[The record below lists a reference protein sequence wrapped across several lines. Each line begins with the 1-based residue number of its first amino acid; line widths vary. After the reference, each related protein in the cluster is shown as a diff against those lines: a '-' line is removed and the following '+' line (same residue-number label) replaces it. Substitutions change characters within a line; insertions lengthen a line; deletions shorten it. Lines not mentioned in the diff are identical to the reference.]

1 MTKWSLIGGEDLPK
15 PTFANLPDDKR
26 LKVEQAAIKEF
37 TAYSYDQASIN
48 RIVEAAEIPK
58 GSFYQYFKDKKDLYR
73 YLLDMIVERKMEF
86 LTPVMA
92 NPMEMEF
99 FTLLREIY
107 VSGLRFAA
115 SNPELQ
121 QISHRLLADRN
132 HPVFVEFMQD
142 NVGKSDDI
150 FSQLI
155 QLGMQRGELRDDLDV
170 AFTAHILSSMNTSVA
185 DFYQSYIKKTMDE
198 DYLNMVDKMLDFLRR
213 GIGK

>member
-1 MTKWSLIGGEDLPK
+1 
-15 PTFANLPDDKR
+15 
-26 LKVEQAAIKEF
+26 
-37 TAYSYDQASIN
+37 
-48 RIVEAAEIPK
+48 
-58 GSFYQYFKDKKDLYR
+58 
-73 YLLDMIVERKMEF
+73 MEF

-92 NPMEMEF
+92 NPLEMEF

-107 VSGLRFAA
+107 VAGLRFAA

-121 QISHRLLADRN
+121 QISHRLLADRS

-170 AFTAHILSSMNTSVA
+170 AFTAHILSTMNTSVA

-198 DYLNMVDKMLDFLRR
+198 DYLNMVDKMLDFMRR
-213 GIGK
+213 GIGKET